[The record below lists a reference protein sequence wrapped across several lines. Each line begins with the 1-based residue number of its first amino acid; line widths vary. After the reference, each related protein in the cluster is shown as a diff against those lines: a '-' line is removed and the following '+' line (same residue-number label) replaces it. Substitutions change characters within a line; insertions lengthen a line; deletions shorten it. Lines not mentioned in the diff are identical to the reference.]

1 MNVTVQRQELTRD
14 IRERA
19 RDSDNWY
26 NSAETGYQR
35 NNDGVGF
42 EWPREPANPIWL
54 QGKIY
59 R

>member
-19 RDSDNWY
+19 RDSDNRD
-26 NSAETGYQR
+26 NSAETGYQS

-42 EWPREPANPIWL
+42 EWLREPENPIWL

>member
-26 NSAETGYQR
+26 NSAETGY
-35 NNDGVGF
+35 
-42 EWPREPANPIWL
+42 
-54 QGKIY
+54 
-59 R
+59 